1 MNSSKG
7 GSAIPLPSWY
17 SLDGYRRISGG
28 GHVAALAQCDFDV
41 GGAVSVGCFVW
52 L

>member
-1 MNSSKG
+1 MNGSKE
-7 GSAIPLPSWY
+7 GSAIPIPSWY
-17 SLDGYRRISGG
+17 SLDGHRHISGD
-28 GHVAALAQCDFDV
+28 GHVAVQAQCDFDI